1 MSASNGSAAVAGGP
15 GTVVLLL
22 ASSTGGVG
30 QHVRS
35 VARGLVAAGRPVLV
49 CGPAATQDQF
59 DFVLPVPGF
68 GRWRSR
74 RVPRRLTA
82 AVGTLRRLL
91 AAEQADVVHAH
102 GLRAGLVAVL
112 ARPVARSWSPGTTR
126 CWPAGYAVP
135 WLVERIVRGARHSVP
150 PPTWWRGSSRWA
162 LRDARLARSPLR
174 NRLRRVVAGP
184 PCGPEFAVA
193 ADQRR

>member
-59 DFVLPVPGF
+59 DFVD
-68 GRWRSR
+68 GRG
-74 RVPRRLTA
+74 RL
-82 AVGTLRRLL
+82 R
-91 AAEQADVVHAH
+91 
-102 GLRAGLVAVL
+102 LVAVL
-112 ARPVARSWSPGTTR
+112 ARPAAPLVVTWHNAVL
-126 CWPAGYAVP
+126 AGGVRGAVSR
-135 WLVERIVRGARHSVP
+135 LVERIVARGARVTLGASADP
-150 PPTWWRGSSRWA
+150 
-162 LRDARLARSPLR
+162 ARPGRRVR
-174 NRLRRVVAGP
+174 NCLRRVVAGP
-184 PCGPEFAVA
+184 AVRAEFAVA